1 LCAQVLQLTGCD
13 LLVIGHHLESLGI
26 LAQRGI
32 RTTQDLTGL
41 GDLSGL
47 YDIVVEA
54 TGTPEGFA
62 MARQLVRPRGTMVL
76 KSTYHGAVET
86 NLTMVVVDEVSLV
99 GSRCGPFEPALRL
112 LEQKLEVTPLI
123 QARYSLAE
131 GLAAFERAGQRG
143 TLKVLIEF

>member
-1 LCAQVLQLTGCD
+1 
-13 LLVIGHHLESLGI
+13 
-26 LAQRGI
+26 
-32 RTTQDLTGL
+32 
-41 GDLSGL
+41 
-47 YDIVVEA
+47 
-54 TGTPEGFA
+54 
-62 MARQLVRPRGTMVL
+62 MARQLVRPRGTIVL
-76 KSTYHGAVET
+76 KSTYHGAVEA

-112 LEQKLEVTPLI
+112 LEQKLKVSPLI

>member
-1 LCAQVLQLTGCD
+1 
-13 LLVIGHHLESLGI
+13 
-26 LAQRGI
+26 
-32 RTTQDLTGL
+32 
-41 GDLSGL
+41 
-47 YDIVVEA
+47 
-54 TGTPEGFA
+54 
-62 MARQLVRPRGTMVL
+62 MARQLVRPRGTIVL

-112 LEQKLEVTPLI
+112 LEQKLVQVTPLI